1 MASQATADQL
11 KNIKDESSVKALKAG
26 VWYTFATFL
35 KKGISF
41 ATTPIFARLLT
52 KEDFGSYSNFTVWLS
67 ICAVVCTLN
76 LKSSVF
82 RARYDYED
90 DFDGY
95 LSSITFLGTLS
106 TAIFYGVVVCFP
118 GFFSEL
124 LKIDMIYLHVM
135 FIELLFAP
143 SLSILQAK
151 HRIMQEYKIQVAI
164 SIFESLA
171 CTFCSVL
178 MVYFCK
184 DKLFA
189 RIIGGEVPDIIIYVI
204 VFIILMVKGRK
215 LYCAEYWKFA
225 ASYSI
230 PIIPHL
236 LSNILLGSSDK
247 VMIRNM
253 IGAEA
258 NGNYSLAYSCGVIV
272 ATLMTSFN
280 QAMSPWLTQKL
291 HEEQSETI
299 KKVNRIY
306 VVSFVIIVLV
316 SVLLAPELMWILGG
330 EKYAGV
336 EYIVPPVMLGYGFKF
351 AYTSY
356 VNVEQYYKKTGIVS
370 IGTLLAAGFNIITNL
385 IFLPIFGYAAAAYTT
400 MAGFIMLLFL
410 HYLISKKYGF
420 TKVYDNRFTFIV
432 MFLMMFIGL
441 ALQLIYPYMII
452 RWILAFI
459 MGIIALYSMYRIK
472 KKYF

>member
-1 MASQATADQL
+1 MAEKVL
-11 KNIKDESSVKALKAG
+11 KKTQDESSVKALKAG

-41 ATTPIFARLLT
+41 ATTPIFARLMT

-106 TAIFYGVVVCFP
+106 TAAFYGVVVLFP
-118 GFFSEL
+118 DFFSNL

-171 CTFCSVL
+171 CTFFSVL
-178 MVYFCK
+178 MVYYCK

-189 RIIGGEVPDIIIYVI
+189 RIVGGEVPDIVIYVI
-204 VFIILMVKGRK
+204 VFIFLMARGRK
-215 LYCAEYWKFA
+215 LICKEYWKFA

-253 IGAEA
+253 IGAAA
-258 NGNYSLAYSCGVIV
+258 NGNYSLAYSCGIIV
-272 ATLMTSFN
+272 STLMTSFN

-291 HEEQSETI
+291 HFEETESI
-299 KKVNRIY
+299 KKVNRVY
-306 VVSFVIIVLV
+306 VVSFVVIVMASILV
-316 SVLLAPELMWILGG
+316 APELMWILGG

-336 EYIVPPVMLGYGFKF
+336 EYIVPPIMLGYGFKF
-351 AYTSY
+351 AYTGY

-370 IGTLLAAGFNIITNL
+370 VGTLLAAAFNIGTNL

-410 HYLISKKYGF
+410 HYLISRKYGF
-420 TKVYDNRFTFIV
+420 TKVYDNRFTFV
-432 MFLMMFIGL
+432 TMFLMMIVGL
-441 ALQLIYPYMII
+441 ALMLLYPFMIL
-452 RWILAFI
+452 RWILAVI
-459 MGIIALYSMYRIK
+459 LGIVSLYAMYRIK
-472 KKYF
+472 KTYF